1 MANKY
6 TKKYETA
13 ISQLNLTNPNG
24 KICLRN
30 LINKI
35 YEDGFEDGHNE
46 GEAEEN
52 TTTGDIFLKKLVS
65 LNPDRYEQRPL
76 NRLIKDYGA
85 YREYCGRADIINPP
99 IKTFS
104 QWLATEI

>member
-1 MANKY
+1 MAKSY

-13 ISQLNLTNPNG
+13 ISQLNLTHPKG

-35 YEDGFEDGHNE
+35 YEDGFEDGSN
-46 GEAEEN
+46 EAEAN
-52 TTTGDIFLKKLVS
+52 TTTSDIFLKKLVS

-99 IKTFS
+99 IKTFKE
-104 QWLATEI
+104 WLATEI